1 MAAESEE
8 EGFHESEGKQRLD
21 DEVVLSK
28 KHLEEKHRHHAVEYI
43 LLLYIPIVFYK
54 HVSKYLIFMN
64 TSLMLE
70 SAQFCFAT
78 CFFFE

>member
-54 HVSKYLIFMN
+54 HVSKYFTASQHSITGMYQNLLKILPFN
-64 TSLMLE
+64 
-70 SAQFCFAT
+70 
-78 CFFFE
+78 